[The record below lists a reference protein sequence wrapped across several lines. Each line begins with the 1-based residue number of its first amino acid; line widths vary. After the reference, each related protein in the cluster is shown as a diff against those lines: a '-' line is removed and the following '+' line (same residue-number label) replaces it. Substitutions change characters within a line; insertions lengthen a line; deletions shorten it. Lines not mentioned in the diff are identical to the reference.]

1 MASITDNLKDG
12 LKYPLYEPKKI
23 GLLAALYCII
33 FALFFASLY
42 VFIGSLE
49 QAVNVHML
57 VEGSKMLPTFLSSSS
72 IAEIIIFLIITVI
85 VSLFITGYLYEI
97 IKFTIEGKNNLP
109 KFDNFKNMFIN
120 GVKVTVVMVVYS
132 IVPSILSNI
141 SVKLSSSQPTIALVV
156 GIIAIILGIVLT
168 LMGIMAI
175 NNMAAN
181 NNNFKSAFDRKGI
194 LALISSIG
202 WIRFIGALVFLAL
215 VGLIILFAAL
225 FVSFIIAIILSFAG
239 EIGSYIGLF
248 IALII
253 LVLVISYLEIVTY
266 RFYGSL
272 YKEAIKE

>member
-1 MASITDNLKDG
+1 MSSIIDNLKDG

-23 GLLAALYCII
+23 GIVAALYCII

-49 QAVNVHML
+49 QAINVHML

-72 IAEIIIFLIITVI
+72 IAEIIIFLIISVI

-132 IVPSILSNI
+132 IIPAIIVNIAVP
-141 SVKLSSSQPTIALVV
+141 LSSYNSYLGIVV
-156 GIIAIILGIVLT
+156 NIIGVILGIILT

-181 NNNFKSAFDRKGI
+181 NNSLKPAFDCKGI

-202 WIRFIGALVFLAL
+202 WIRFIGAMIFLAL
-215 VGLIILFAAL
+215 VGIIIIVAAL
-225 FVSFIIAIILSFAG
+225 LISILITVIFALAG

-253 LVLVISYLEIVTY
+253 MVLVISYLEIVTY

>member
-1 MASITDNLKDG
+1 MESAVI
-12 LKYPLYEPKKI
+12 KI
-23 GLLAALYCII
+23 
-33 FALFFASLY
+33 
-42 VFIGSLE
+42 
-49 QAVNVHML
+49 
-57 VEGSKMLPTFLSSSS
+57 LSRIS
-72 IAEIIIFLIITVI
+72 IFLIISVI

-120 GVKVTVVMVVYS
+120 GVKVTVVMIVYS

-156 GIIAIILGIVLT
+156 GIIAVILSIILT
-168 LMGIMAI
+168 LMGIMAV

-181 NNNFKSAFDRKGI
+181 NNSLKSAFNRKGI

-202 WIRFIGALVFLAL
+202 WIRFIGALIFLAL
-215 VGLIILFAAL
+215 VGIIILIAAL
-225 FVSFIIAIILSFAG
+225 LISILITVIFALAG

-253 LVLVISYLEIVTY
+253 IVLVISYLEIVSY

-272 YKEAIKE
+272 YNEAIKE